1 MSSDPRGGDVP
12 VTPVLI
18 VALGPGEP
26 ELVPERALEALR
38 AAGSATPHELSGA
51 LEAWLVARGVR
62 LESGAQTACAPDAAA
77 YALARSL
84 PGVSTLPERPLLAR
98 QAAQAAAGELL
109 ELTAV
114 LRRECPWDRA
124 QTATSIVPHTVEE
137 AYEVA
142 DAVREAGLSA
152 KLLDELGD
160 LLFQTTFLALLCE
173 EREVG
178 SWLDVAGGVTAKLR
192 LRHPWVFGA
201 ESAASAGDARNRWED
216 VKVESEGREGI
227 FHDLPRAL
235 PALLEARKVGR
246 RAAAVGFDYAT
257 AADAFG
263 DLERELGELRSELR
277 DEPEAEREPLPAIV
291 GEIGD
296 VLFACVNVA
305 RRLNCDPELALRA
318 ASARFRERVELAER
332 LADAEGVVFRAAGT
346 PQQEHYYQA
355 AKRSLREGQ

>member
-1 MSSDPRGGDVP
+1 
-12 VTPVLI
+12 VTDGAAAPPVLI

-26 ELVPERALEALR
+26 ELVPAAALEALR
-38 AAGSATPHELSGA
+38 QAGSAAPHALPEALGARLREL
-51 LEAWLVARGVR
+51 GVL
-62 LESGAQTACAPDAAA
+62 LESSAQTACAPDGAA

-84 PGVSTLPERPLLAR
+84 PQARTLPERPLLAR

-142 DAVREAGLSA
+142 DAAREAGLSP

-173 EREVG
+173 EAAVG
-178 SWLDVAGGVTAKLR
+178 TWVDVALGVTAKLR
-192 LRHPWVFGA
+192 IRHPWVFGA
-201 ESAASAGDARNRWED
+201 ESAETAGDARNRWEG

-227 FHDLPRAL
+227 FHDVPQAL
-235 PALLEARKVGR
+235 PALLEARKVQR
-246 RAAAVGFDYAT
+246 RAAAIGFEYAT

-263 DLERELGELRSELR
+263 DLESEVGELRAEVG
-277 DEPEAEREPLPAIV
+277 DGPGPEPEREPLSAV
-291 GEIGD
+291 AGELGD

-305 RRLNCDPELALRA
+305 RRHNCDPELALRA
-318 ASARFRERVELAER
+318 ATARFRERVERAER
-332 LADAEGVVFRAAGT
+332 LAGAEGVVFRTAGM

-355 AKRSLREGQ
+355 AKRSLREGK

>member
-1 MSSDPRGGDVP
+1 
-12 VTPVLI
+12 
-18 VALGPGEP
+18 
-26 ELVPERALEALR
+26 
-38 AAGSATPHELSGA
+38 
-51 LEAWLVARGVR
+51 
-62 LESGAQTACAPDAAA
+62 
-77 YALARSL
+77 
-84 PGVSTLPERPLLAR
+84 
-98 QAAQAAAGELL
+98 
-109 ELTAV
+109 
-114 LRRECPWDRA
+114 
-124 QTATSIVPHTVEE
+124 
-137 AYEVA
+137 
-142 DAVREAGLSA
+142 
-152 KLLDELGD
+152 
-160 LLFQTTFLALLCE
+160 
-173 EREVG
+173 
-178 SWLDVAGGVTAKLR
+178 VTAKLR

-201 ESAASAGDARNRWED
+201 ESATSAGDARNRWED

-263 DLERELGELRSELR
+263 DLERELGELRAELP

-332 LADAEGVVFRAAGT
+332 LADAEGVLFRAAGT

>member
-1 MSSDPRGGDVP
+1 MTEGAAAPHG
-12 VTPVLI
+12 LI

-26 ELVPERALEALR
+26 ELIPAAALEALR
-38 AAGSATPHELSGA
+38 RAGTVAPHGLPDDLADA
-51 LEAWLVARGVR
+51 LTAMGIR
-62 LESGAQTACAPDAAA
+62 LEDGAPVACAPDDTAHS
-77 YALARSL
+77 LARAL
-84 PGVSTLPERPLLAR
+84 PAARTVPERPLLAR
-98 QAAQAAAGELL
+98 QAAQRAAGALL

-142 DAVREAGLSA
+142 DAVREAGLSP

-173 EREVG
+173 EAGVG
-178 SWLDVAGGVTAKLR
+178 EWGDVALGVAAKLR

-201 ESAASAGDARNRWED
+201 QNAESAGEARNQWED

-227 FHDLPRAL
+227 FHDIPGAL
-235 PALLEARKVGR
+235 PALLEARKIQR
-246 RAAAVGFDYAT
+246 RAAAIGFEYAT
-257 AADAFG
+257 AADAFA
-263 DLERELGELRSELR
+263 DLESEIAELRSEVGSGP
-277 DEPEAEREPLPAIV
+277 EPEAEREPLAAV
-291 GEIGD
+291 LGELGD

-305 RRLNCDPELALRA
+305 RRHNCDPELALRA
-318 ASARFRERVELAER
+318 ATARFRERVELAER
-332 LADAEGVVFRAAGT
+332 LAEGEGVAFRAVGT

-355 AKRSLREGQ
+355 AKRSLREAQ

>member
-1 MSSDPRGGDVP
+1 MAPRA
-12 VTPVLI
+12 LI

-26 ELVPERALEALR
+26 ELVPAAALEALR
-38 AAGSATPHELSGA
+38 RAGSAAPHDLSEA
-51 LEAWLVARGVR
+51 LRVSL
-62 LESGAQTACAPDAAA
+62 SAQGIALDDAATTACAADGPA

-84 PGVSTLPERPLLAR
+84 PGVPTLPERPLLAR
-98 QAAQAAAGELL
+98 QAAQAAAGALL
-109 ELTAV
+109 ELTAL

-142 DAVREAGLSA
+142 DAVREAGLSP

-173 EREVG
+173 EAGAGEWV
-178 SWLDVAGGVTAKLR
+178 DVALGVAAKLR
-192 LRHPWVFGA
+192 IRHPWVFGSRNA
-201 ESAASAGDARNRWED
+201 ESAGDARNLWEG

-227 FHDLPRAL
+227 FHDVPRAL
-235 PALLEARKVGR
+235 PALLGARKVQR
-246 RAAAVGFDYAT
+246 RAAAIGFEYAT

-263 DLERELGELRSELR
+263 DLESELGELRAELGA
-277 DEPEAEREPLPAIV
+277 EPEPEREPQAAIV

-305 RRLNCDPELALRA
+305 RRYNCDPELALRA
-318 ASARFRERVELAER
+318 ATARFRERVECAER
-332 LADAEGVVFRAAGT
+332 LAAAEGVEFRAVGT
-346 PQQEHYYQA
+346 PEQEHYYQA
-355 AKRSLREGQ
+355 AKQSLRERK

>member
-1 MSSDPRGGDVP
+1 
-12 VTPVLI
+12 VTDGAEAAPPDLI

-26 ELVPERALEALR
+26 ELVPAAALEALR
-38 AAGSATPHELSGA
+38 SAGSAAPHEVPEALGA
-51 LEAWLVARGVR
+51 SLTALGIR
-62 LESGAQTACAPDAAA
+62 LESAAATACAPDAAA
-77 YALARSL
+77 YALARAL
-84 PGVSTLPERPLLAR
+84 PEARTLPDRPLLAR
-98 QAAQAAAGELL
+98 QAAQAAAGALL

-142 DAVREAGLSA
+142 DAVREAGLSS

-173 EREVG
+173 EAAVG
-178 SWLDVAGGVTAKLR
+178 SWLDVALGVSAKLR

-201 ESAASAGDARNRWED
+201 ENAASAGDARNRWED

-235 PALLEARKVGR
+235 PALLEARKVQR
-246 RAAAVGFDYAT
+246 RAAAIGFEYAS
-257 AADAFG
+257 AAEAFG
-263 DLERELGELRSELR
+263 DLEKELQELRAELGE
-277 DEPEAEREPLPAIV
+277 EPEPEREPLSAVV
-291 GEIGD
+291 GELGD

-305 RRLNCDPELALRA
+305 RRYNCDPELALRA

-332 LADAEGVVFRAAGT
+332 LAGAEGVAFRAVGT

-355 AKRSLREGQ
+355 AKRSLRESK

>member
-1 MSSDPRGGDVP
+1 
-12 VTPVLI
+12 VTHGAAAPVLI

-26 ELVPERALEALR
+26 ELVPGSALDALR
-38 AAGSATPHELSGA
+38 RAGSAVPHDVPEA
-51 LEAWLVARGVR
+51 LQASLTARGIR
-62 LESGAQTACAPDAAA
+62 LEGTARTVCAPDAAA
-77 YALARSL
+77 YALARDL
-84 PGVSTLPERPLLAR
+84 PEARTVPERPLLAR
-98 QAAQAAAGELL
+98 QAAQAAAGALL

-142 DAVREAGLSA
+142 DAVRESGLSP

-173 EREVG
+173 EAEVG
-178 SWLDVAGGVTAKLR
+178 AWVDVALGVTAKLR

-201 ESAASAGDARNRWED
+201 ESADSAGDARNRWEG

-235 PALLEARKVGR
+235 PALLEARKVQR
-246 RAAAVGFDYAT
+246 RAAAIGFEYAT
-257 AADAFG
+257 TADAFG
-263 DLERELGELRSELR
+263 DLESELHELRAELGE
-277 DEPEAEREPLPAIV
+277 EPEPEREPLSAVV

-305 RRLNCDPELALRA
+305 RRYNCDPELALRA

-332 LADAEGVVFRAAGT
+332 LAGAEGVVFRAAET

-355 AKRSLREGQ
+355 AKRSLRESK

>member
-1 MSSDPRGGDVP
+1 MTAGAAAPP
-12 VTPVLI
+12 ALI

-26 ELVPERALEALR
+26 ELVPAAALEALR
-38 AAGSATPHELSGA
+38 EAGTAAPHDLPEPLALALTERGIRLDEAAG
-51 LEAWLVARGVR
+51 
-62 LESGAQTACAPDAAA
+62 TACAPDAGA
-77 YALARSL
+77 YALARRHPQADML
-84 PGVSTLPERPLLAR
+84 PARTLLAR
-98 QAAQAAAGELL
+98 QAAQAAAGALL

-142 DAVREAGLSA
+142 DAVRDAGLSP

-173 EREVG
+173 EAEVG
-178 SWLDVAGGVTAKLR
+178 SWVDVALGVAAKLR

-201 ESAASAGDARNRWED
+201 QSAESAGDARNLWED

-227 FHDLPRAL
+227 FHDVPVAL
-235 PALLEARKVGR
+235 PALLEARKIQR
-246 RAAAVGFDYAT
+246 RAAAIGFEYAT
-257 AADAFG
+257 AEAAFA
-263 DLERELGELRSELR
+263 DLESELAELRAELG
-277 DEPEAEREPLPAIV
+277 DEPEPEREPLSAV
-291 GEIGD
+291 AGELGD

-305 RRLNCDPELALRA
+305 RRHNCDPELALRA
-318 ASARFRERVELAER
+318 ATARFRERVELAER
-332 LADAEGVVFRAAGT
+332 LADAEGVTFRAVGT

-355 AKRSLREGQ
+355 AKRSLREST

>member
-1 MSSDPRGGDVP
+1 MNPALAP
-12 VTPVLI
+12 ALI

-26 ELVPERALEALR
+26 ELLPVSALEALR
-38 AAGSATPHELSGA
+38 QAGSAAPHDLPEA
-51 LEAWLVARGVR
+51 LATALVARGVR
-62 LESGAQTACAPDAAA
+62 LDDAAATACATDAVAH
-77 YALARSL
+77 ALARSV
-84 PGVSTLPERPLLAR
+84 PSARTLPERPLLAR
-98 QAAQAAAGELL
+98 QAAQAAAGALL
-109 ELTAV
+109 ELTAL

-142 DAVREAGLSA
+142 DAVGEAGLSP

-173 EREVG
+173 EAAVG
-178 SWLDVAGGVTAKLR
+178 AWVDVALGAVAKLR

-201 ESAASAGDARNRWED
+201 QDAHSAGDAGTLWEN

-227 FHDLPRAL
+227 FHDVPQAL
-235 PALLEARKVGR
+235 PALLEARKVQR
-246 RAAAVGFDYAT
+246 RAAAIGFEYAT

-263 DLERELGELRSELR
+263 DLESELR
-277 DEPEAEREPLPAIV
+277 ELRAEVGDGPGPEPEREPLSAV
-291 GEIGD
+291 ASELGD

-305 RRLNCDPELALRA
+305 RRHNCDPELALRA
-318 ASARFRERVELAER
+318 ATARFRERVELAER
-332 LADAEGVVFRAAGT
+332 LADGDGIVFRAAGM

-355 AKRSLREGQ
+355 AKLSLRERL